1 MDLANIYRPF
11 YENTKEYICFSEAH
25 GIFALSNHILSHN
38 ASLTRYKK
46 MDETSCSPSNS
57 MDFSGI

>member
-11 YENTKEYICFSEAH
+11 YENTKEYIFFSEAH
-25 GIFALSNHILSHN
+25 GIFDLRNHILSHN

-46 MDETSCSPSNS
+46 TGETPCIPSDS
-57 MDFSGI
+57 MDFSWI